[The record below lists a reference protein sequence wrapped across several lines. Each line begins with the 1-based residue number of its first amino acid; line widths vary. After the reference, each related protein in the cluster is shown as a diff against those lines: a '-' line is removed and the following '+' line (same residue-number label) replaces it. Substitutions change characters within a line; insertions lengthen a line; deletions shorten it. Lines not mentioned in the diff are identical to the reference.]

1 MQRSRPVCITQHLA
15 ARRWWNLRA
24 REQTFDSKKSQ
35 FMLGN
40 TWISRMHVDTFIF
53 RKHLRARVWD
63 CKTGEE
69 AGSCSSCLRPSQD
82 DNTKTY
88 LVSTCRSM
96 IPPRVKTVSALS
108 SISSGASGEERTC
121 RCRRQELDPWARK
134 VPWKRDWQ
142 PTPVLLPGE
151 AHGQRS
157 LAGYSLWGRKE
168 SDTTQQLRIY
178 ALSWLPVAI
187 SI

>member
-157 LAGYSLWGRKE
+157 LAGYSPWGRKE